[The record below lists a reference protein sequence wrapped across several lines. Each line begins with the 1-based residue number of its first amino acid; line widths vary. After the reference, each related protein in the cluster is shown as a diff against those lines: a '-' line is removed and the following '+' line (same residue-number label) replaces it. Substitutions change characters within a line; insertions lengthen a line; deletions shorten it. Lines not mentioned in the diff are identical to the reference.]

1 MKTLAILGGYGR
13 AGQAI
18 ARHLLKETDGRLLI
32 LGRDLE
38 RARETTE
45 KLNTGLS
52 SPRVQGL
59 SVNARDGE
67 ALKTVLQDADIVVNC
82 VRTAGFFETVVE
94 AALNAQTD
102 LIDITLNPREIHAVC
117 HRPRAEIEAQGRCF
131 IVDAGIIPGMPS
143 ALVEY
148 AAAHMGA
155 VRKVAVGELMRFREW
170 PREAIA
176 EFLEDL
182 HNLSWGSRI
191 YQNGGW
197 RRPRRGGKREMDFG
211 PPLGVQTCYP
221 YKLPELDGL
230 PERHG
235 LEELGMYSAGF
246 GHWVIDTMF
255 MVVFL
260 LKVGRHGRG
269 ARLGARA
276 LDWAFRRFGRPPFGL
291 CLKLEAESA
300 DGQRL
305 EVILSHQDGYEATAI
320 PVVSCLLQWLDGSI
334 NKPGVWMMG
343 QLVEPTRLL
352 TDMARMGMQVG
363 STHSERPR
371 RSSV

>member
-1 MKTLAILGGYGR
+1 MKTIAILGGYGR

-18 ARHLLKETDGRLLI
+18 ARHLVNETDVQLLI
-32 LGRDLE
+32 LGRDLQH
-38 RARETTE
+38 AQETAE
-45 KLNTGLS
+45 KLNAGPAS
-52 SPRVQGL
+52 SRAQGL

-67 ALKTVLQDADIVVNC
+67 ALKLVLQDADIVINC
-82 VRTAGFFETVVE
+82 VRTAGFVEIVVK
-94 AALNAQTD
+94 AALAAKTD
-102 LIDITLNPREIHAVC
+102 LIDITLNPREIHQGC
-117 HRPRAEIEAQGRCF
+117 DRQRNEIVGQGRCF
-131 IVDAGIIPGMPS
+131 IMDAGIIPGMPS
-143 ALVEY
+143 ALVGY
-148 AAAHMGA
+148 AVARLGV
-155 VRKVAVGELMRFREW
+155 VRKAAVGELMRFREW

-191 YQNGGW
+191 YQDGGW

-230 PERHG
+230 PERHR

-246 GHWVIDTMF
+246 GHWVTDTLF
-255 MVVFL
+255 MVMFL
-260 LKVGRHGRG
+260 LKVGRRGRG
-269 ARLGARA
+269 AKLGARA
-276 LDWAFRRFGRPPFGL
+276 LDWAFRRFCRPPFGL

-334 NKPGVWMMG
+334 KKPGVWIMG
-343 QLVEPTRLL
+343 QLVEPVRLL
-352 TDMARMGMQVG
+352 TDMARMCLQVT
-363 STHSERPR
+363 STHSERPSR
-371 RSSV
+371 FSA